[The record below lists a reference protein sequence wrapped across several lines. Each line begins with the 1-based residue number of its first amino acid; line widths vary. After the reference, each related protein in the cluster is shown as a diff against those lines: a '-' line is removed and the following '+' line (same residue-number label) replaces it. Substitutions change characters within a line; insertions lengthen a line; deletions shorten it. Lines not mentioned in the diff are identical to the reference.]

1 MFIEN
6 LRSVKKKWKVPALIL
21 IVLLVLGLLS
31 SFAYLGSSFGGMGSG
46 NNAEG
51 LDYYATAAENAEKAV
66 KKNSEDADTLLAA
79 VQAYDDYATYQVL
92 YLDNGS
98 AASYGKMKEYGEKL
112 LALYGAQ
119 ETEDADWANAYMFV
133 IRADLA
139 VDNVDGAREAFN
151 QSLTAMT
158 LTSEYLNN
166 YSSAMMAKELYTELA
181 EDMNAAAAVLEPL
194 AGEDEEAAEEGSEGA
209 DDDVEA
215 EEGTGEEAEAETASD
230 VLAAAQ
236 SNAQYAQMMASM
248 NTDDNT
254 TPSSDNGGD
263 QDSAGED
270 ADAE

>member
-6 LRSVKKKWKVPALIL
+6 LRNVKKKWKVPALIL
-21 IVLLVLGLLS
+21 IVLLVMGLLS

-46 NNAEG
+46 NSAQG
-51 LDYYATAAENAEKAV
+51 LDYYATAAENAEKAA
-66 KKNSEDADTLLAA
+66 KKNSDDADAILAA
-79 VQAYDDYATYQVL
+79 VQAYDDYATYQIL
-92 YLDNGS
+92 YLDKDS

-112 LALYGAQ
+112 LALYGTQ

-151 QSLTAMT
+151 QSLTSMT

-166 YSSAMMAKELYTELA
+166 YSSAMMAKELYTELE

-194 AGEDEEAAEEGSEGA
+194 ASEEEATDEEGETDDSEAA
-209 DDDVEA
+209 
-215 EEGTGEEAEAETASD
+215 EGTGEEAEGETASD

-248 NTDDNT
+248 NTT
-254 TPSSDNGGD
+254 TDT
-263 QDSAGED
+263 SAESEDEATEDTADEATDGE
-270 ADAE
+270 